1 MVKNYIFLTALPN
14 YKFWSQTMTKM
25 KLQVFVL
32 VAILN
37 ASSQKSNNGG
47 KEKSPCERNE
57 GETKQTTQLLITGSL
72 GVK

>member
-1 MVKNYIFLTALPN
+1 
-14 YKFWSQTMTKM
+14 MTKLS
-25 KLQVFVL
+25 LQVFLL

-57 GETKQTTQLLITGSL
+57 WETKPTTQLLITRQLACQVTHFSL
-72 GVK
+72 LQVTMFGDYVLM